1 MLWFLPPIVDVD
13 VDIVVV
19 DVAND
24 VDVDDVVDV
33 VRIVVVVGKL
43 AVVDTAN
50 LNAKNINSTYTNI
63 FPRDIEIIYHWRM
76 WFNRHY
82 LPWILICMKLF
93 ENIPSKKMLIRYIV
107 FKNS

>member
-1 MLWFLPPIVDVD
+1 MFWFLPPIVDVD

-50 LNAKNINSTYTNI
+50 FECKKNITLTHTYKVI
-63 FPRDIEIIYHWRM
+63 FYRWRI
-76 WFNRHY
+76 WFNRYY
-82 LPWILICMKLF
+82 LPKIIWHL
-93 ENIPSKKMLIRYIV
+93 
-107 FKNS
+107 

>member
-50 LNAKNINSTYTNI
+50 FECKKYQFNAY
-63 FPRDIEIIYHWRM
+63 
-76 WFNRHY
+76 
-82 LPWILICMKLF
+82 
-93 ENIPSKKMLIRYIV
+93 
-107 FKNS
+107 